1 MVSSVLV
8 YTAVQNVCSPL
19 SKCSLSHDLHGVDL
33 HRLLAPVGDGVRDGV
48 DRRPALVVRCGDL
61 GEDAVASVRLVQ
73 VGVGL
78 QVDEELWML
87 EGRKCKVV
95 RKLDKES

>member
-1 MVSSVLV
+1 M
-8 YTAVQNVCSPL
+8 
-19 SKCSLSHDLHGVDL
+19 DL

-48 DRRPALVVRCGDL
+48 DGRPTLVVRCGDL

-87 EGRKCKVV
+87 EK
-95 RKLDKES
+95 KEFG